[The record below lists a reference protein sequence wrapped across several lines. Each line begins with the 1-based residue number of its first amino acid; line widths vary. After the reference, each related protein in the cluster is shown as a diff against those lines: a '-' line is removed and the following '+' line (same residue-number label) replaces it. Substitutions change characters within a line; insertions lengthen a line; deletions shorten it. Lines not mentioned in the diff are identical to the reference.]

1 MNYKIIKNF
10 LDSQLFNKI
19 KFLVM
24 DTEFPWRK
32 RDGMTPHK
40 NDKMYFNHCFYNNMK
55 ETAGAYEPII
65 IPILN
70 ELNAVAPVQVRANMF
85 ISELFE
91 KCDWHRDYN
100 FNCKSAILY
109 LNDCDGGTELKINNK
124 INFIKAEENK
134 IVVFDAPVLHRAIT
148 SKKVPIRY
156 IVNFNYFT
164 ADKL

>member
-109 LNDCDGGTELKINNK
+109 LNDCDGGTELKINDEV
-124 INFIKAEENK
+124 IFIKADANK
-134 IVVFDAPVLHRAIT
+134 MLVFDSYVLHRGTI
-148 SKKVPIRY
+148 SKKEQIRY
-156 IVNFNYFT
+156 IINFNYFT
-164 ADKL
+164 

>member
-10 LDSQLFNKI
+10 LDIQLFNKL

-40 NDKMYFNHCFYNNMK
+40 NDKMYFNHCFYNKMQ
-55 ETAGAYEPII
+55 ETGGAYEPLI

-70 ELNAVAPVQVRANMF
+70 KLNAVAPVQVRANMF
-85 ISELFE
+85 ISELFV
-91 KCDWHRDYN
+91 KSAWLTVYT
-100 FNCKSAILY
+100 FNCTSAILY
-109 LNDCDGGTELKINNK
+109 LNNCDGGTELKIDDK

-134 IVVFDAPVLHRAIT
+134 ILVFDAPVLHRALT